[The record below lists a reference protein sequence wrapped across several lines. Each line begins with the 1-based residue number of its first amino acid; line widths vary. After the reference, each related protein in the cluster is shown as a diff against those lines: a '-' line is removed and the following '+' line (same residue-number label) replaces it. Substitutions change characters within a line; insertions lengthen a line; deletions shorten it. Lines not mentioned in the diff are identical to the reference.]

1 MPSYTCVLRAY
12 DYRRGFDEKLY
23 PPVLDCL
30 KAAVVRDPDYAAA
43 WAMLGWL
50 QLDAARFHYVPAD
63 RKAETLDQAIASASH
78 AVDLDGRTRLG
89 SRRSRRAFTMPAGM
103 RRRWRCSR
111 GALALNENDPD
122 TLAQLGWRLAA
133 RGEFDEGIAYLERA
147 VARSANPPGWYFHL
161 IAVRDYLNGDYQHM
175 LEAAERSAVDGSG
188 ISWSFV
194 AIACG
199 ALGQPD
205 EARSALARLAS
216 IDPEAY
222 GDPAAEY
229 RMHGGTEDT
238 VNALMAGL
246 RKAGWSQP
254 DGVTN

>member
-1 MPSYTCVLRAY
+1 MEV
-12 DYRRGFDEKLY
+12 
-23 PPVLDCL
+23 
-30 KAAVVRDPDYAAA
+30 
-43 WAMLGWL
+43 
-50 QLDAARFHYVPAD
+50 Q
-63 RKAETLDQAIASASH
+63 
-78 AVDLDGRTRLG
+78 
-89 SRRSRRAFTMPAGM
+89 
-103 RRRWRCSR
+103 R

-161 IAVRDYLNGDYQHM
+161 IAVRDYLKGDYQHM

-188 ISWSFV
+188 TSWSFI
-194 AIACG
+194 AIACA

-205 EARSALARLAS
+205 EARAALDRWAS

-229 RMHGGTEDT
+229 RMHGGTDDT
-238 VNALMAGL
+238 VNALVAGL
-246 RKAGWSQP
+246 RKAGWTSQTAQRISSAESP
-254 DGVTN
+254 

>member
-1 MPSYTCVLRAY
+1 
-12 DYRRGFDEKLY
+12 
-23 PPVLDCL
+23 
-30 KAAVVRDPDYAAA
+30 
-43 WAMLGWL
+43 
-50 QLDAARFHYVPAD
+50 
-63 RKAETLDQAIASASH
+63 
-78 AVDLDGRTRLG
+78 
-89 SRRSRRAFTMPAGM
+89 
-103 RRRWRCSR
+103 
-111 GALALNENDPD
+111 
-122 TLAQLGWRLAA
+122 
-133 RGEFDEGIAYLERA
+133 
-147 VARSANPPGWYFHL
+147 
-161 IAVRDYLNGDYQHM
+161 M

-229 RMHGGTEDT
+229 RMHSGTEDT